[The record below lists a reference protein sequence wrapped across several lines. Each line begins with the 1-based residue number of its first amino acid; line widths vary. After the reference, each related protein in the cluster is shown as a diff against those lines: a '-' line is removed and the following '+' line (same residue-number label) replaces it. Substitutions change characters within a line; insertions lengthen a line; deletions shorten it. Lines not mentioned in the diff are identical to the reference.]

1 MLKNDSFTP
10 KNNEGKVIQ
19 PLSIKNEIESLPIL
33 ISDTGK
39 ISMIKIMDRSNIY
52 RIGLMKF
59 SIPNLFTKK

>member
-39 ISMIKIMDRSNIY
+39 ISMIKIMDRSNI
-52 RIGLMKF
+52 
-59 SIPNLFTKK
+59 